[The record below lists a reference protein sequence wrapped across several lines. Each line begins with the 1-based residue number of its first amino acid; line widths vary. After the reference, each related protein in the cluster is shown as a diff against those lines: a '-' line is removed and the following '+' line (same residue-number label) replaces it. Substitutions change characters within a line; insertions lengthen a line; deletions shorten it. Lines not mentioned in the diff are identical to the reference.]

1 MTPGGEEDPHLD
13 ALLRSSECDALLVLA
28 PSASD
33 PDLAPFVRGAHLGV
47 SALLVTPGERPL
59 LAYTTAMEREEAA
72 ATGLALFPPED
83 SAWVRL
89 LREGGEEHAVARLA
103 ALLARERLP
112 SGARVAVAGRP
123 PAGWTLAMA
132 RELAAGGWDVRSGR
146 RLVRRWRKAKADWQ
160 LARIRQA
167 ARGAGEALRRVA
179 ATLAAAEPVGEGEA
193 LRLGGDP
200 LTCGHLRRV
209 VAEALARHEL
219 EQPEGN
225 IVAAGADAA
234 VPHST
239 SPPDR
244 VLHAGETILIDLFPR
259 HGGLFADCT
268 RTFVVGDPAQ
278 ATRDAFQ
285 VILKVL
291 QEAHHEVEPGRPASE
306 LHAAAS
312 TRFEAAGYPTLNTD
326 TQTTT
331 GFVHTLGHGVGHELH
346 EEPGFRAE
354 PENGGRLEPGDV
366 FTLEPGL
373 YDPQAG
379 WGIRL
384 EDLVYLGPN
393 GPENLTPL
401 PYDLDPRAWG

>member
-1 MTPGGEEDPHLD
+1 MTPGEGEDPHID
-13 ALLRSSECDALLVLA
+13 ALLRSSECEALLVLA

-47 SALLVTPGERPL
+47 SALIVTPGERPL
-59 LAYTTAMEREEAA
+59 LAYTTAMERDEAA
-72 ATGLALFPPED
+72 ATGLALLPPEETD
-83 SAWVRL
+83 WICL
-89 LREGGEEHAVARLA
+89 LRKRGEEGAVARLT

-112 SGARVAVAGRP
+112 SGARLAVAGMP
-123 PAGWTLAMA
+123 PAGWTLAMS
-132 RELAAGGWDVRSGR
+132 RELAADGWDVRSGR

-167 ARGAGEALRRVA
+167 ARGAGEALRQVA
-179 ATLAAAEPVGEGEA
+179 ATLAAAEPTGEGGA

-200 LTCGHLRRV
+200 LTCGRLRRV

-239 SPPDR
+239 SAPER
-244 VLHAGETILIDLFPR
+244 VPRAGETILVDLFPR
-259 HGGLFADCT
+259 YGGLFADCT
-268 RTFVVGDPAQ
+268 RTFVVGEPPE
-278 ATRDAFQ
+278 ATRNAFQ
-285 VILKVL
+285 VTLEVL
-291 QEAHHEVEPGRPASE
+291 RGAHRSVAPGRPASE
-306 LHAAAS
+306 LHTAAS
-312 TRFEAAGYPTLNTD
+312 ARFEAAGYPTLCTD
-326 TQTTT
+326 PRTTA

-354 PENGGRLEPGDV
+354 PEDGGRLEPGDV

-384 EDLVYLGPN
+384 EDLVWLGPD

-401 PYDLDPRAWG
+401 PYDLDPRAW